1 MNNNYLWVRAFDDGI
16 IYNDSVARLIKKNEV
31 FKIIL
36 ATTDKI
42 YLSSDE
48 VNAIAIDYYQL
59 FYYFEVKTNIP
70 SNQSVV
76 GYVQEFYGI
85 M

>member
-1 MNNNYLWVRAFDDGI
+1 MNNNYLWVRAFDDGV

-36 ATTDKI
+36 ATTDKV

-59 FYYFEVKTNIP
+59 FYYFEVKTNVQN
-70 SNQSVV
+70 NQSVV
-76 GYVQEFYGI
+76 EYVKEFYGI

>member
-1 MNNNYLWVRAFDDGI
+1 MNNNYLYVRAFDDGV
-16 IYNDSVARLIKKNEV
+16 IYNNSVARLIKKNEV
-31 FKIIL
+31 FKIIF
-36 ATTDKI
+36 ATTDKV

-59 FYYFEVKTNIP
+59 FYYFEVKTNTP
-70 SNQSVV
+70 NNQSVV
-76 GYVQEFYGI
+76 EYVQEFYGI

>member
-1 MNNNYLWVRAFDDGI
+1 MNKDYLYVKAFDDGV
-16 IYNDSVARLIKKNEV
+16 IYNNSVARLIKKNEV
-31 FKIIL
+31 FKIIF
-36 ATTDKI
+36 ATTDKV

-59 FYYFEVKTNIP
+59 FYYFEVKTNTP
-70 SNQSVV
+70 NNQSVV
-76 GYVQEFYGI
+76 KYVQEFYGI